1 MDEENV
7 AQFISVTGSTTERAL
22 QYLGLSDDNIEQA
35 VELFFTTGGVD
46 LAEPVPTTTNPPTSE
61 TLPASSEPSRS
72 AAPHPR
78 SQPQGE
84 IISIDSDE
92 EILDD
97 NDPVITGY
105 NETGQNQTRSAAAS
119 RSVNQTSANGTSV
132 LPQRAR
138 FEDDD
143 EAMARRMQEEIYAG
157 GDMGG
162 VIDAEGYRAPI
173 GRTTE
178 TLVGPGSYDLDH
190 PSDMQAAIDAQMRAR
205 QYARSRGWWHRGY
218 VLRR

>member
-1 MDEENV
+1 MDEEKI

-22 QYLGLSDDNIEQA
+22 QYLSLSDDNIEQA

-46 LAEPVPTTTNPPTSE
+46 LAEPVPRTTEASKSE
-61 TLPASSEPSRS
+61 TLPASSEPSGS
-72 AAPHPR
+72 DAPHPR

-97 NDPVITGY
+97 NDTVITGY
-105 NETGQNQTRSAAAS
+105 NETRSAAAS
-119 RSVNQTSANGTSV
+119 RPVHQASTNGTSV

-162 VIDAEGYRAPI
+162 VIDTEGYRAPI

-178 TLVGPGSYDLDH
+178 TLVGPGSYDLDD

-205 QYARSRGWWHRGY
+205 QYARSRGW
-218 VLRR
+218 

>member
-1 MDEENV
+1 MDEENIS
-7 AQFISVTGSTTERAL
+7 QFISVTGSTTERAL
-22 QYLGLSDDNIEQA
+22 QYLSLSDDNIEQA

-46 LAEPVPTTTNPPTSE
+46 LAEPVPRATNPPTSE
-61 TLPASSEPSRS
+61 TLPAASEPSRS
-72 AAPHPR
+72 GAPHPR
-78 SQPQGE
+78 SQPPGE

-105 NETGQNQTRSAAAS
+105 SEVGSTAAS
-119 RSVNQTSANGTSV
+119 RSVDQSSANGTSR

-162 VIDAEGYRAPI
+162 AIDAEGYRAPI

-178 TLVGPGSYDLDH
+178 TLVGPGSYDLDD
-190 PSDMQAAIDAQMRAR
+190 PSDMQAAVDAQMRAR
-205 QYARSRGWWHRGY
+205 QYARSRGR
-218 VLRR
+218 